1 MKKPYLIA
9 EIGGNHQGNF
19 DTAVEM
25 LELALDTDVDAVKF
39 QIYYADS
46 LVNPKFDQDR
56 HEHFK
61 KFELSIAQHLELH
74 KICSSRGKDYLA
86 SIWDREAF
94 DSFKDKMP
102 FIKIGSGDMT
112 SYEFLK
118 LAVNSKKPIVLS
130 TGLAKYSEIESSVK
144 YIRSLDSY
152 YNSSKN
158 LTLLQCTSMYPIPDS
173 DANLS
178 VMNTLKSRLDVSIG
192 YSDHT
197 IGMSALEVATALGAT
212 ILEFHFTNNK
222 DNTTFRDHKVSLDKI
237 DTQLLCKKLDLI
249 TELVGSS
256 VKVPTKT
263 EIKSDHRVSFR
274 RSIYAKKN
282 IQKNEVITE
291 SHLTS
296 LRPAI
301 NNESIKYDL
310 LIGRKASCN
319 IEKNDPVLVSK
330 TI

>member
-1 MKKPYLIA
+1 MKRPYLIA

-46 LVNPKFDQDR
+46 FVNPKFDQER
-56 HEHFK
+56 YEHFK
-61 KFELSIAQHLELH
+61 KFELSIDQHLELYR
-74 KICSSRGKDYLA
+74 ICSSRGKDYLA
-86 SIWDREAF
+86 SIWDREIF
-94 DSFKDKMP
+94 DTFQDKMP
-102 FIKIGSGDMT
+102 FIKIGSGDLT
-112 SYEFLK
+112 SYEFLR

-130 TGLAKYSEIESSVK
+130 TGLAKYSEIENSVK

-152 YNSSKN
+152 YDSPNN

-178 VMNTLKSRLDVSIG
+178 VMHTLKSRLDVSVG

-222 DNTTFRDHKVSLDKI
+222 GNTTFRDHKVSLDKI

-249 TELVGSS
+249 TELVGSPI
-256 VKVPTKT
+256 KGPTKT
-263 EIKSDHRVSFR
+263 EMKSNHRVSFR
-274 RSIYAKKN
+274 RSIYANKN

-291 SHLTS
+291 SHLIS

-301 NNESIKYDL
+301 NNESINYDS
-310 LIGRKASCN
+310 LIGRRASCN
-319 IEKNDPVLVSK
+319 IEKNEPVLVSK